1 MAKYAL
7 TACDTMKLL
16 FPNLPLKPW
25 KAVNLDQEF
34 KDYNQSHEP
43 VLNCQ
48 KVEDQITLLNY
59 LAKDECYTYGGFGED
74 RSCIFESEAEKMI
87 HLGVDFNNLPVG
99 QDVTCLSGGKVIDA
113 WVDESKFHGWGGRI
127 IIHDENQDICYLY
140 GHLKVPLQ
148 VEKGQMMK
156 PLDILGQIG
165 DSSTNGGWYP
175 HLHLQ
180 IMKMAY
186 LARFEDLRKL
196 DGYASNQE
204 QTDIYN
210 PIAYLNTF
218 VDITIYGHGDRQKL
232 LDSVYKTVLDS
243 PSAISKIVFKCD
255 YIGCDKERDNF
266 EDLVQ
271 FKCTNTNC
279 NLELDFCR
287 THSENF
293 QCFRCESMCE
303 LFATNPEISNHDF
316 QIKD

>member
-1 MAKYAL
+1 MRIVRSITSKVL
-7 TACDTMKLL
+7 QKL
-16 FPNLPLKPW
+16 PNKP
-25 KAVNLDQEF
+25 NIFNSIF
-34 KDYNQSHEP
+34 K
-43 VLNCQ
+43 
-48 KVEDQITLLNY
+48 KR
-59 LAKDECYTYGGFGED
+59 KD
-74 RSCIFESEAEKMI
+74 I
-87 HLGVDFNNLPVG
+87 
-99 QDVTCLSGGKVIDA
+99 
-113 WVDESKFHGWGGRI
+113 
-127 IIHDENQDICYLY
+127 
-140 GHLKVPLQ
+140 GHLYFDSRNAIFTFPLATSADQ
-148 VEKGQMMK
+148 QQTTETSALRHKELKLVCTELDRHGHLSLRKGLFSK
-156 PLDILGQIG
+156 SSLCSSLG
-165 DSSTNGGWYP
+165 
-175 HLHLQ
+175 LQ
-180 IMKMAY
+180 
-186 LARFEDLRKL
+186 ARDLRKL